1 MAERRGLQELL
12 HDLSRPSIDGLFKLS
27 SLVIAAPVI
36 VILAFSGIVLVGGSL
51 PALAKYGFSFL
62 TGVQWNIAAETF
74 GALPYVLGT
83 AVTSLI
89 AVVVGVPISL
99 GIAIFLAEMAPVSI
113 RVLLSNI
120 IELLAAVPSI
130 IYGLWGFLVFRFWIA
145 NYVEAPLV
153 HTFGSLPVLAGSPY
167 GLDFL
172 TAGLILSI
180 MIIPT
185 VASVSREVMMSV
197 PMSQRE
203 AAYSIGA
210 TKWEV
215 VRTGVLSYSRSGI
228 FGATILGLGR
238 AVGETMAVTL
248 VIGGAVGPAALPTS
262 LFKPGQTMASIIVNE
277 LGEADAGSLH
287 LASLLGI
294 GLILFAFAFTINVVA
309 QFLVWRVLKVQGGPV
324 E

>member
-1 MAERRGLQELL
+1 MAGRRSLQELL
-12 HDLSRPSIDGLFKLS
+12 HDLGQPTLDGFFKLF
-27 SLVIAAPVI
+27 SLVIAVSVV
-36 VILAFSGIVLVGGSL
+36 VILVFSGIVLVQGSFS
-51 PALAKYGFSFL
+51 ALAKFGFSFL
-62 TGVQWNIAAETF
+62 TGVQWNISAGTF

-83 AVTSLI
+83 GLTSLI
-89 AVVVGVPISL
+89 AVVVGVPISI
-99 GIAIFLAEMAPVSI
+99 GIAIFLAEMAPESI
-113 RVLLSNI
+113 RAPLSNV

-145 NYVEAPLV
+145 DYIEAPLV
-153 HTFGSLPVLAGSPY
+153 HAFGKFPAFAGNPY

-185 VASVSREVMMSV
+185 IASVSKEVMMSV
-197 PMSQRE
+197 PNSQRE

-210 TKWEV
+210 TRWEV

-309 QFLVWRVLKVQGGPV
+309 QFLVWRVLKVQGGSV

>member
-1 MAERRGLQELL
+1 LAERRNLQKLL
-12 HDLSRPSIDGLFKLS
+12 HDLKRPSADGLFKLS
-27 SLVIAAPVI
+27 SLAIAFSVI
-36 VILAFSGIVLVGGSL
+36 VVLGFSGIVLVGGSL
-51 PALAKYGFSFL
+51 PALAKFGFGFL
-62 TGVQWNIAAETF
+62 TGVQWNIATETF

-89 AVVVGVPISL
+89 AVVVGVPISI
-99 GIAIFLAEMAPVSI
+99 GIAIFLAEMAPDSI
-113 RVLLSNI
+113 RVPLSNI

-145 NYVEAPLV
+145 DYVEAPLV
-153 HTFGSLPVLAGSPY
+153 HTLGSIPVFAGSPY

-185 VASVSREVMMSV
+185 IASVSREVMMSV

-210 TKWEV
+210 TRWEV
-215 VRTGVLSYSRSGI
+215 VRTSVLSYSRSGI

-248 VIGGAVGPAALPTS
+248 VIGGAVGAAALPTS

-309 QFLVWRVLKVQGGPV
+309 QFLVWRVLKVQGGSV

>member
-1 MAERRGLQELL
+1 MR
-12 HDLSRPSIDGLFKLS
+12 
-27 SLVIAAPVI
+27 
-36 VILAFSGIVLVGGSL
+36 GSL
-51 PALAKYGFSFL
+51 PALAKYGLSFL
-62 TGVQWNIAAETF
+62 TGVQWNISTETF

-89 AVVVGVPISL
+89 AIVVGVPISL
-99 GIAIFLAEMAPVSI
+99 GIAIFLAEMAPDSI
-113 RVLLSNI
+113 RVILSNI
-120 IELLAAVPSI
+120 VELLAAVPSI

-145 NYVEAPLV
+145 DYVEAPLT
-153 HTFGSLPVLAGSPY
+153 HTFGYLPVFAGTPI

-185 VASVSREVMMSV
+185 IASVSREVMMSV
-197 PMSQRE
+197 PLSQRE

-215 VRTGVLSYSRSGI
+215 VRTAVLSYSRSGI

-248 VIGGAVGPAALPTS
+248 VIGGLVGPAALPTS
-262 LFKPGQTMASIIVNE
+262 LFRPGQTMASIIVNE

-294 GLILFAFAFTINVVA
+294 GLILFAFAFTINVLA
-309 QFLVWRVLKVQGGPV
+309 QFLVWRVLKVEGGPV

>member
-1 MAERRGLQELL
+1 LAGRRSLQELL
-12 HDLSRPSIDGLFKLS
+12 HGLKRPSIDGLFKLS
-27 SLVIAAPVI
+27 SLAIAFSVVI
-36 VILAFSGIVLVGGSL
+36 VLGFSGIVLVQGSL
-51 PALAKYGFSFL
+51 PALAKFSFSFL
-62 TGVQWNIAAETF
+62 TGIQWNIATETF

-89 AVVVGVPISL
+89 AVVVGVPISI
-99 GIAIFLAEMAPVSI
+99 GIAIFLTEMAPDSI
-113 RVLLSNI
+113 RVPLSNI

-130 IYGLWGFLVFRFWIA
+130 IYGLWGLLVFRFWIA

-153 HTFGSLPVLAGSPY
+153 HTLGSIPVFAGSPY

-185 VASVSREVMMSV
+185 IASVSREVMMSV

-210 TKWEV
+210 TRWEV
-215 VRTGVLSYSRSGI
+215 VRTSVISYSRSGI
-228 FGATILGLGR
+228 FGAIILGLGR
-238 AVGETMAVTL
+238 AVGEAMAVTL

-294 GLILFAFAFTINVVA
+294 GLILFAFAFTINILA
-309 QFLVWRVLKVQGGPV
+309 QFLVWKVLKVQGGSV